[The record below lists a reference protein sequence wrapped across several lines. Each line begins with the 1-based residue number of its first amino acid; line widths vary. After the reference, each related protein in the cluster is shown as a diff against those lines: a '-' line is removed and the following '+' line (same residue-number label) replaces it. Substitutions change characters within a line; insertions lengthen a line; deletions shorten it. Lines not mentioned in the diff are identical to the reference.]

1 MAPETDNAETRR
13 AAIAVAFLG
22 AKRPKL
28 AKMIVNQK
36 TKTSRNGTGMELPAF
51 SNSSNRVASQVDG
64 HVKGLALQRALRFTL
79 GREFLDLVIDSF
91 EGHGRIER
99 RGPALV
105 CRPKPIETRSYH
117 AAQ

>member
-13 AAIAVAFLG
+13 AAIRGGVPRCKKTEAGENDREPENQNQQEWERDGVAGVLEQQQTG
-22 AKRPKL
+22 A
-28 AKMIVNQK
+28 
-36 TKTSRNGTGMELPAF
+36 T
-51 SNSSNRVASQVDG
+51 QVDG

-105 CRPKPIETRSYH
+105 CRPKPIEASSDST
-117 AAQ
+117 AQ